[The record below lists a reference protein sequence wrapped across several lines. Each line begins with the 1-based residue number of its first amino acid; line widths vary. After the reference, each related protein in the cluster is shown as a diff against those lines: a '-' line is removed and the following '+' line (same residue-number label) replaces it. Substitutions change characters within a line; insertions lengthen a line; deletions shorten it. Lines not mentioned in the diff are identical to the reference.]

1 MTDQQDPAL
10 RKLDHLW
17 TCEAEAKWWRESFMT
32 RLTADSMKLTPGMP
46 LIGKTIRVSSVCEWE
61 TSAPDLRFVV
71 GEGGRLP
78 TRGTPGSAGLD
89 LYAAAE
95 VDCCVGSRPVVV
107 PTRVQV
113 AIPPGYVGLIRGRS
127 GQALQGRSVVE
138 GTIDSDYRGEV
149 GVIVRVGGPRVMQGD
164 RIAQLVIVPC
174 HMGEPVA
181 VDELDDTERGS
192 GGFGST
198 GR

>member
-10 RKLDHLW
+10 KELDRLYA
-17 TCEAEAKWWRESFMT
+17 CEAEALRRRES
-32 RLTADSMKLTPGMP
+32 
-46 LIGKTIRVSSVCEWE
+46 
-61 TSAPDLRFVV
+61 PDLRFVV
-71 GEGGRLP
+71 GEGGKLP

-95 VDCCVGSRPVVV
+95 MDCCVGSRPVVV

-149 GVIVRVGGPRVMQGD
+149 GVIMRVGGPRVMQGD

-181 VDELDDTERGS
+181 VAELDDTDRGA